1 MKEHFFF
8 SFQPDIEALL
18 SLTPEEYSNSLNED
32 EVSEPVIKQE
42 ETSLE
47 EEEPMKR
54 HQMRRWTGEQMSA
67 LIDTWEKFYKDLL
80 KAEDKSPIFR
90 EIAENLQARIQRED
104 PYTEADIQHKI
115 GVLRRKYK

>member
-42 ETSLE
+42 ETSQE